1 MSPYKPLLDGVQ
13 EVIKSSEGCA
23 LTPDSQAAHVDHV
36 LWLRGTC
43 GRDDNKI
50 CLKVI

>member
-1 MSPYKPLLDGVQ
+1 MQ
-13 EVIKSSEGCA
+13 EVFEGSEGRA

-43 GRDDNKI
+43 NRNGEMNDFKI
-50 CLKVI
+50 LRFMALHS